1 MAKKFY
7 AVKNGKTPGIFE
19 TWDECKKSVDGYS
32 GAVFKSFKTKDE
44 ALAFLGIE
52 SSSNSG
58 IPLMAALL
66 LILPAPLPM
75 LTEATILPPRNSAT
89 AS

>member
-7 AVKNGKTPGIFE
+7 AVKNGKTPGKALTAIPAQFS
-19 TWDECKKSVDGYS
+19 KALKLKMKLLLFQALKVLPIQKSLL
-32 GAVFKSFKTKDE
+32 T
-44 ALAFLGIE
+44 
-52 SSSNSG
+52 
-58 IPLMAALL
+58 LMAALP
-66 LILPAPLPM
+66 LILPAPPPM